1 MSSYGKARHPKMV
14 RYQPVRR
21 RLALHR
27 SRHHFDQSGP
37 GASCSGSGPAYSRY
51 FKQIAKAVVLHRP

>member
-1 MSSYGKARHPKMV
+1 MV

-21 RLALHR
+21 RLRYLLTVLLPPSLCSDWAARR
-27 SRHHFDQSGP
+27 SLRARGKVL
-37 GASCSGSGPAYSRY
+37 GSGPAYSRY